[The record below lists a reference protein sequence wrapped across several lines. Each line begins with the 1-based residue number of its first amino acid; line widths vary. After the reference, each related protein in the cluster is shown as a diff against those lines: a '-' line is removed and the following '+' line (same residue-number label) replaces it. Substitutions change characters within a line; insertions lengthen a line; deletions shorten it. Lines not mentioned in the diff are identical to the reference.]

1 VALVVITRSAEL
13 DLLEIATWMTRH
25 VGFERAAV
33 FVHELRDRCELFAA
47 HPAAGPSRED
57 IGPGIRL
64 FPFGDYVVL
73 YRVSTEQV
81 RVERIVRAAR
91 DVSRLGPTLSDD

>member
-1 VALVVITRSAEL
+1 MAEVVITRSAEL

-25 VGFERAAV
+25 VGVARAAT
-33 FVHELRDRCELFAA
+33 FAHELRGRCELFAA

-57 IGPGIRL
+57 IGPGVRL
-64 FPFGDYVVL
+64 FPFGDYVVP
-73 YRVSTEQV
+73 YRVSADQV

-91 DVSRLGPTLSDD
+91 DVRRLGPTLSDD